1 MGAKAVTVIA
11 VNEEAG
17 EASRTNS
24 SRIWGG
30 AALRPGCSG

>member
-11 VNEEAG
+11 ANERRVKLP
-17 EASRTNS
+17 RTNS
-24 SRIWGG
+24 LRIWGG